1 MGKREGALVQ
11 SLQRIG
17 STPEIAMTLLSPEL
31 ETTAVAEMRGSQ
43 AELTVQQNFALAARR
58 LGLSC
63 DQQLLLRTPFREV
76 KVAVPVQMDDGSL
89 RVFAGYRIQHS
100 GARGPAKGGIRYHPA
115 VDAAEM
121 QALAEIMT
129 WKTALADI
137 PFGGAKGGIAVDPGE
152 LSAGELERL
161 TRRYVSRIHRFIGP
175 FRDIPAPDVN
185 TNPQVMAWILDEF
198 SSRHGY
204 SPAAVTSKPVELGGL
219 RGRAAATGNGV
230 GMVLAEHMKGLG
242 RSLSG
247 LRVAIQGF
255 GNVGSN
261 AAAFIEQQGG
271 EIVAVGDVNGAV
283 LSSGSRP
290 LRVHDLIEHVRL
302 TGSVVGFPGAVAIDN
317 AELIALPCDVLVL
330 AALENALTERNAG
343 DVRTSVVIEGANLP
357 ITAAAD
363 RILRSRNID
372 VIPDLLANAGGVIA
386 SYFEW
391 TQNLQQ
397 TRWPLDKVNRQL
409 RSYLT
414 RAYRNVRKVAEGR
427 DMSLREAAWLIAID
441 RVARAEALRGAMSA
455 RDSED

>member
-1 MGKREGALVQ
+1 VQ
-11 SLQRIG
+11 SLQVIESRSEL
-17 STPEIAMTLLSPEL
+17 STAALLRES
-31 ETTAVAEMRGSQ
+31 ETTDLPSIGGSRV
-43 AELTVQQNFALAARR
+43 ELTARHNFSLAAQR
-58 LGLSC
+58 LGLSA
-63 DQQLLLRTPFREV
+63 DQRVLLRTPFREV
-76 KVAVPVQMDDGSL
+76 KVSVPVQMDDGSL

-115 VDAAEM
+115 VEAGEM

-129 WKTALADI
+129 WKTALVDI
-137 PFGGAKGGIAVDPGE
+137 PFGGAKGGIACDPRT

-185 TNPQVMAWILDEF
+185 TNAQVMAWILDEY

-204 SPAAVTSKPVELGGL
+204 SPACVTSKPIELGGI
-219 RGRAAATGNGV
+219 RGRAAATGTGV
-230 GMVLAEHMKGLG
+230 GMVLAEHMKARG

-261 AAAFIEQQGG
+261 AAAFIEEHGG
-271 EIVAVGDVNGAV
+271 EIIAVADVNGGI

-302 TGSVVGFPGAVAIDN
+302 TGSVVDFPGALTIDN
-317 AELIALPCDVLVL
+317 EELIAMPCDVLIP
-330 AALENALTERNAG
+330 AALENALTEENAG
-343 DVRTSVVIEGANLP
+343 DVRAAVILEGANLP
-357 ITAAAD
+357 TTAAAD
-363 RILRSRNID
+363 RILRSRKID

-397 TRWPLDKVNRQL
+397 TQWPLDKVNRQL

-414 RAYRNVRKVAEGR
+414 RAYRSVRKVAEGR

-441 RVARAEALRGAMSA
+441 RVARAESLRGGMQA
-455 RDSED
+455 RHVRA

>member
-1 MGKREGALVQ
+1 VQ
-11 SLQRIG
+11 SLQVIESRSEL
-17 STPEIAMTLLSPEL
+17 STTALLRES
-31 ETTAVAEMRGSQ
+31 ETTDLPSIGGSRV
-43 AELTVQQNFALAARR
+43 ELTARHNFSLAAQR
-58 LGLSC
+58 LGLSA
-63 DQQLLLRTPFREV
+63 DQRVLLRTPFREV
-76 KVAVPVQMDDGSL
+76 KVSVPVQMDDGSL

-115 VDAAEM
+115 VEAGEM

-129 WKTALADI
+129 WKTALVDV
-137 PFGGAKGGIAVDPGE
+137 PFGGAKGGIACDPRK

-185 TNPQVMAWILDEF
+185 TNAQVMAWILDEY

-204 SPAAVTSKPVELGGL
+204 SPACVTSKPIELGGI
-219 RGRAAATGNGV
+219 RGRAAATGTGV
-230 GMVLAEHMKGLG
+230 GMVLAEHMKARG

-261 AAAFIEQQGG
+261 AAAFIEEHGG
-271 EIVAVGDVNGAV
+271 EIIAVADVNGGI

-302 TGSVVGFPGAVAIDN
+302 TGSVVDFPGALTIDN
-317 AELIALPCDVLVL
+317 EELIAMPCDVLIP
-330 AALENALTERNAG
+330 AALENALTEENAG
-343 DVRTSVVIEGANLP
+343 DVRAAVILEGANLP
-357 ITAAAD
+357 TTAAAD
-363 RILRSRNID
+363 RILRSRKID

-397 TRWPLDKVNRQL
+397 TQWPLDKVNRQL

-414 RAYRNVRKVAEGR
+414 RAYRSVRKVAEGR

-441 RVARAEALRGAMSA
+441 RVARAESLRGGMQA
-455 RDSED
+455 RHVRA

>member
-1 MGKREGALVQ
+1 
-11 SLQRIG
+11 
-17 STPEIAMTLLSPEL
+17 
-31 ETTAVAEMRGSQ
+31 
-43 AELTVQQNFALAARR
+43 
-58 LGLSC
+58 
-63 DQQLLLRTPFREV
+63 
-76 KVAVPVQMDDGSL
+76 
-89 RVFAGYRIQHS
+89 
-100 GARGPAKGGIRYHPA
+100 
-115 VDAAEM
+115 
-121 QALAEIMT
+121 
-129 WKTALADI
+129 
-137 PFGGAKGGIAVDPGE
+137 
-152 LSAGELERL
+152 
-161 TRRYVSRIHRFIGP
+161 
-175 FRDIPAPDVN
+175 
-185 TNPQVMAWILDEF
+185 
-198 SSRHGY
+198 
-204 SPAAVTSKPVELGGL
+204 
-219 RGRAAATGNGV
+219 
-230 GMVLAEHMKGLG
+230 
-242 RSLSG
+242 
-247 LRVAIQGF
+247 
-255 GNVGSN
+255 
-261 AAAFIEQQGG
+261 
-271 EIVAVGDVNGAV
+271 
-283 LSSGSRP
+283 
-290 LRVHDLIEHVRL
+290 VRL
-302 TGSVVGFPGAVAIDN
+302 TGSVVCFPGAVAIDN

>member
-1 MGKREGALVQ
+1 MQ
-11 SLQRIG
+11 SLQVIE
-17 STPEIAMTLLSPEL
+17 STSELSTAALLRES
-31 ETTAVAEMRGSQ
+31 ETTDLPSIGGSQ
-43 AELTVQQNFALAARR
+43 VERTAHHNFSLAAQR
-58 LGLSC
+58 LGLSA
-63 DQQLLLRTPFREV
+63 DQRVLLRTPFREV
-76 KVAVPVQMDDGSL
+76 KVSVPVQMDDGSL
-89 RVFAGYRIQHS
+89 RVFAGYRVQHS

-115 VDAAEM
+115 VEAGEM

-129 WKTALADI
+129 WKTALVDV
-137 PFGGAKGGIAVDPGE
+137 PFGGAKGGIACDPTK
-152 LSAGELERL
+152 LSAGELERM

-185 TNPQVMAWILDEF
+185 TNAQVMAWILDEF

-204 SPAAVTSKPVELGGL
+204 SPACVTSKPIELGGL
-219 RGRAAATGNGV
+219 RGRAAATGTGV
-230 GMVLAEHMKGLG
+230 GVVLAEHMKARG

-261 AAAFIEQQGG
+261 AAAFIEQHGG
-271 EIVAVGDVNGAV
+271 EIIAVADVNGGI
-283 LSSGSRP
+283 LSSGSCP

-302 TGSVVGFPGAVAIDN
+302 TGSVVGFPGALAIDSE
-317 AELIALPCDVLVL
+317 ELIALPCDVLIP
-330 AALENALTERNAG
+330 AALENALTEENAG
-343 DVRTSVVIEGANLP
+343 DVRAAVIVEGANLP
-357 ITAAAD
+357 TTAAAD
-363 RILRSRNID
+363 RILRSRKID

-397 TRWPLDKVNRQL
+397 TQWPLDKVNRQL

-414 RAYRNVRKVAEGR
+414 RAYRSVKKVAEGR

-441 RVARAEALRGAMSA
+441 RVARAESLRGGMQA
-455 RDSED
+455 RHVRP